1 MTAKSL
7 DEAIKDFPNPIS
19 REIWGTI
26 SKAFIRKRGEILS
39 KDEILSLVNRLSE
52 IVQEPESGIN
62 IYSLFL
68 APDLATQPFFANVQR
83 LAKKWSSPIDWGY
96 QSNIKKE
103 TIK

>member
-26 SKAFIRKRGEILS
+26 SKAFIRKKDEILS
-39 KDEILSLVNRLSE
+39 KDEILLLVNRLSE

-83 LAKKWSSPIDWGY
+83 LAKKWS
-96 QSNIKKE
+96 
-103 TIK
+103 